1 MNVALYG
8 PGNPSGG
15 NPYSLPCVGQLLQHI
30 LGGATFEADS
40 EATTETELI
49 GLILLVGPNCRK

>member
-1 MNVALYG
+1 MALYG
-8 PGNPSGG
+8 LGNSSGG

-49 GLILLVGPNCRK
+49 GVVLLVDPNCRK